1 MKTNLLRVDLM
12 RRTAWVAI
20 AVALGMGTL
29 TQRASALEQQEL
41 AGWWIA
47 IDDTLPKLWKQGA
60 IAPMEEVVQID
71 ADGMVSDRVM
81 NFWAGGAQACFD
93 NKVCS
98 DLPALAAA
106 KLTVS
111 GTKVN
116 FTDVALSDARVDSVA
131 GSLLVRQ
138 EAVTATPE
146 WTASLEGQRLTLR
159 VTGSPKSRTL
169 VKIDPDKLRRLYAG
183 MRITNWAPEEN
194 WRCFLGNA
202 TAGEGAFAPLR
213 TGRSTKPEF
222 LDRYL
227 KFAALVNA
235 VRSAATLP
243 ASNETDEE
251 KKKLSAV

>member
-1 MKTNLLRVDLM
+1 M
-12 RRTAWVAI
+12 RRTAWLAI
-20 AVALGMGTL
+20 AVALGMNGL
-29 TQRASALEQQEL
+29 TSKASQALETQEL

-60 IAPMEEVVQID
+60 IAPMEEVIQIE
-71 ADGMVSDRVM
+71 ADGTVSDRTM

-98 DLPALAAA
+98 DMPALAAA
-106 KLTVS
+106 KVAAS
-111 GTKVN
+111 GNKIN
-116 FTDVALSDARVDSVA
+116 FTDVAPTDGRVDSVA

-146 WTASLEGQRLTLR
+146 WTASLDGQRLTLR
-159 VTGSPKSRTL
+159 LAGSPKSRTL

-202 TAGEGAFAPLR
+202 TAGDGAFSPLR
-213 TGRSTKPEF
+213 SGRSARAPEF

-227 KFAALVNA
+227 KFAGLVNA
-235 VRSAATLP
+235 LRSAATLP
-243 ASNETDEE
+243 ASNETDTE
-251 KKKLSAV
+251 